1 MPTLNALVSTHRRA
15 ALRCAALRSQ
25 ASSSFGP
32 FLQAMRSAR
41 SG

>member
-1 MPTLNALVSTHRRA
+1 LNALVSTHRR
-15 ALRCAALRSQ
+15 AALRSQ